1 MKKILFCALFV
12 GLSLSACAR
21 QEEPAPPLRE
31 DAAESLAQ
39 TEQLLEDASARPE
52 KSEIRVTVQSKT
64 EILPVELYVGQGYS
78 IYITE
83 EGWRLDRDREEGGI
97 LEDTWEST
105 RHGDDAELKVSMYPN
120 VTVEDAKSRFAAQAD
135 DYVFDADLTG
145 DWGTPCGAGTR
156 RTGRCCTSWWWTG
169 RGTPMSSPGTTM
181 MLWPTSTGPSCARW
195 RTPFCPQNKKPED
208 ASDDASSFFA
218 KTMYETAQ
226 KRKSKPEHHAFAKK
240 E

>member
-145 DWGTPCGAGTR
+145 DWGDPMR
-156 RTGRCCTSWWWTG
+156 GRDEEDREMLHFMVVDRQGDAYVISWHY
-169 RGTPMSSPGTTM
+169 
-181 MLWPTSTGPSCARW
+181 
-195 RTPFCPQNKKPED
+195 
-208 ASDDASSFFA
+208 DDAVA
-218 KTMYETAQ
+218 DLYGAQ
-226 KRKSKPEHHAFAKK
+226 LRQMADTFLPTE
-240 E
+240 

>member
-39 TEQLLEDASARPE
+39 TEQLLEDASARPK

-145 DWGTPCGAGTR
+145 DWGDPMR
-156 RTGRCCTSWWWTG
+156 GRDEEDREMLHFMVVDRQGDAYVISWHY
-169 RGTPMSSPGTTM
+169 
-181 MLWPTSTGPSCARW
+181 
-195 RTPFCPQNKKPED
+195 
-208 ASDDASSFFA
+208 DDAVA
-218 KTMYETAQ
+218 DLYGAQ
-226 KRKSKPEHHAFAKK
+226 LRQMADTFLPTE
-240 E
+240 

>member
-78 IYITE
+78 IYIPE

-145 DWGTPCGAGTR
+145 DWGDPMR
-156 RTGRCCTSWWWTG
+156 GRDEEDREMLHFMVVDRQGDAYVISWHY
-169 RGTPMSSPGTTM
+169 
-181 MLWPTSTGPSCARW
+181 
-195 RTPFCPQNKKPED
+195 
-208 ASDDASSFFA
+208 DDAVA
-218 KTMYETAQ
+218 DLYGAQ
-226 KRKSKPEHHAFAKK
+226 LRQMADTFLPTE
-240 E
+240 